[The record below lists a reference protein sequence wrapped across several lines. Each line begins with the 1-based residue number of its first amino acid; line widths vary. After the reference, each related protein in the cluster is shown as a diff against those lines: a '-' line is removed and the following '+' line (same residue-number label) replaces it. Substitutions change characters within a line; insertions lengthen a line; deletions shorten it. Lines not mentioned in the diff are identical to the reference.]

1 MIRFKHEN
9 TGKYASL
16 DRSFIYNEANCGRGC
31 IIAGQLEPHAIDEG
45 EDERSVFQIVAG
57 MNFGESEQPEV

>member
-1 MIRFKHEN
+1 MNWKIICEEKDKGEKIVYGDMVRLKHEN

-45 EDERSVFQIVAG
+45 ED
-57 MNFGESEQPEV
+57 